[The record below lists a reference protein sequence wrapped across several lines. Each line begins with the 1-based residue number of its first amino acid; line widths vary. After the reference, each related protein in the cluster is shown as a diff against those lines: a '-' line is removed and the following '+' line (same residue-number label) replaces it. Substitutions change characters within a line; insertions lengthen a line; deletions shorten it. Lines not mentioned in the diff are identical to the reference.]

1 MVKLVVNSVSSDG
14 KTLSVTGPPSNRI
27 FPPGAGWIYVLANGV
42 PSVAKRFVGAKSEPL
57 LTLQRD
63 HRHRRG
69 ASIRQGRLRERA
81 SPSPRAG

>member
-42 PSVAKRFVGAKSEPL
+42 PSVAKRSVE
-57 LTLQRD
+57 
-63 HRHRRG
+63 
-69 ASIRQGRLRERA
+69 ASRA
-81 SPSPRAG
+81 MR